1 MPAGAGAGLNQ
12 DAPSEPQ
19 PQSASVQPKAPG
31 RLAVYLKSQA
41 NQRMVE
47 LDSFPGCGEGV
58 QKPVVD
64 VETLAR
70 QLIAEGAINFLP
82 SELRF

>member
-1 MPAGAGAGLNQ
+1 MSAGAGTGPNQ
-12 DAPSEPQ
+12 NTPSEPQ
-19 PQSASVQPKAPG
+19 PQSPSVPPNAPG

-47 LDSFPGCGEGV
+47 LESFPGCGEGV
-58 QKPVVD
+58 QKPAVD

-82 SELRF
+82 SRLRL